1 MKIGKSQRKGLW
13 LLTIFLAVGTFSPA
27 NDLSAN
33 TSYNCAA
40 GENKDKPTTVEILL
54 AGKWKTKVDEVKQ
67 SFSAEGG
74 PDSAMKVR
82 VKFFPF
88 LDPPR
93 NIGIGKCVTAE
104 SARLAIREA
113 IKYNGGVDRLVMQ
126 DIMPHHWIKIGTT
139 DTSELTWIPV
149 GTEELAHLTDPAL
162 STDQFQTLYR
172 QLARQKEKKRP
183 FGLDSEKRED
193 VP

>member
-1 MKIGKSQRKGLW
+1 LV
-13 LLTIFLAVGTFSPA
+13 AVGLFSSA
-27 NDLSAN
+27 SDLSAN
-33 TSYNCAA
+33 TIYNCAA
-40 GENKDKPTTVEILL
+40 EENKDKPTTVEILL
-54 AGKWKTKVDEVKQ
+54 AGKWKSKVEEVKL
-67 SFSAEGG
+67 SFVTEGH
-74 PDSAMKVR
+74 PDNGMKVR

-113 IKYNGGVDRLVMQ
+113 IKYNGGIDRLVMQ

-149 GTEELAHLTDPAL
+149 GAEEVAQLTDPAL
-162 STDQFQTLYR
+162 STDQFQDLYR
-172 QLARQKEKKRP
+172 RLARQKEKKRP
-183 FGLDSEKRED
+183 FGLDSEKREEN
-193 VP
+193 P